1 MKKDDFK
8 EVALD
13 IFQEMGN
20 IGTGSAVT
28 ALSNMIG
35 KPINECFPNVMLLD
49 YEKLLEILGQEEE
62 SVLGLLFPVC
72 GEISGLLL
80 FVWKQDF
87 ISDIFESF
95 QGVKAGLRDLDEEK
109 LSVMEE
115 IANIMASAYFTAISS
130 YTDKKIEIH
139 SPAVSVDM
147 VGAVVTEPAG
157 WTAGRGKYIV
167 CVESG
172 FYVKE
177 REKASHLCFMMYQE
191 STIGFLK
198 SLGVEI

>member
-1 MKKDDFK
+1 MKKDNTE
-8 EVALD
+8 EVAID

-35 KPINECFPNVMLLD
+35 RPINESFPNVMLLD
-49 YEKLLEILGQEEE
+49 YDRLLEILGQDDE

-87 ISDIFESF
+87 VSDIFEAF
-95 QGVKAGLRDLDEEK
+95 QGGKVMLKDLDDEK
-109 LSVMEE
+109 LSVMKE
-115 IANIMASAYFTAISS
+115 IANIMTSAYFTAISS

-139 SPAVSVDM
+139 APAVSVDM
-147 VGAVVTEPAG
+147 AGAVVTEPAG
-157 WTAGRGKYIV
+157 WTAGKGKYIV

-172 FYVKE
+172 FYWQDE
-177 REKASHLCFMMYQE
+177 SEASHLCFMMYQE
-191 STIGFLK
+191 STLGFLK
-198 SLGVEI
+198 SLGVEV